1 MTDDVLRVKTGLR
14 NPFHMVSIFQIFE
27 KVFQIYFFIESDYFC
42 IIFFGRKSALR
53 HISALV
59 ASKKIENRK
68 SEK

>member
-1 MTDDVLRVKTGLR
+1 
-14 NPFHMVSIFQIFE
+14 MVSIFQNFE
-27 KVFQIYFFIESDYFC
+27 KVIQIYFFIESDYFC